1 MEDKRKYHIIIGS
14 KGYFDMNLPEFTE
27 DDVVDDFLE
36 LVKISDT
43 AKQNRLLLDQHADI
57 LIIKNNSYHGI
68 VEAAH
73 DRLGPLIEELT
84 TDDAEIYI
92 HNPPSV
98 LKEYLENQK
107 ERSLI

>member
-43 AKQNRLLLDQHADI
+43 AKQNRLMFDQHADI
-57 LIIKNNSYHGI
+57 LIIKNNS
-68 VEAAH
+68 
-73 DRLGPLIEELT
+73 
-84 TDDAEIYI
+84 
-92 HNPPSV
+92 
-98 LKEYLENQK
+98 
-107 ERSLI
+107 

>member
-43 AKQNRLLLDQHADI
+43 AKQNRLMLDQHADI
-57 LIIKNNSYHGI
+57 LTIKNNSYHGI

-73 DRLGPLIEELT
+73 DRLGPLIEELPWPCHRT
-84 TDDAEIYI
+84 RRQASWASGRRDRSR
-92 HNPPSV
+92 PPAPA
-98 LKEYLENQK
+98 
-107 ERSLI
+107 